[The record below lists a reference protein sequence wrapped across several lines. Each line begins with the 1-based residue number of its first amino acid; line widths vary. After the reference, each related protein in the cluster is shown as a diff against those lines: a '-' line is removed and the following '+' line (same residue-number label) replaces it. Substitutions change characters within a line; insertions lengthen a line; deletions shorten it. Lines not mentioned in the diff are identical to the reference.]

1 MISIEIK
8 NQIADLWRKGFTGAQ
23 ISEELSITR
32 NTIFGIIYRMR
43 RHGVELEERKETTGF
58 QVKAP
63 RKLVIKKPRPIY
75 VKKQPKEVEPE
86 PIQELPE
93 QPIDNR
99 KPVTF
104 MNLKYDSCRYIVE
117 DGNIHHAKYCNK
129 KITRESYCDD
139 HYKLCYY
146 PSRHQLSSAAE

>member
-32 NTIFGIIYRMR
+32 NTIFGINYRMR

-99 KPVTF
+99 KPV
-104 MNLKYDSCRYIVE
+104 
-117 DGNIHHAKYCNK
+117 
-129 KITRESYCDD
+129 KIGRA
-139 HYKLCYY
+139 HV
-146 PSRHQLSSAAE
+146 